1 MSTNEVFMIPDN
13 RGGQNSF
20 DPNLLLASMMN
31 GNNGFGG
38 NGSWMWV
45 IFLFFLYPLM
55 RNGGTFGTASFAPN
69 GTVTLKVK
77 VDNNVID
84 YPEIPRN
91 SSVMSYNNGAT
102 IVCET
107 KQGLITELENTL
119 QQTKQ
124 ILAERPKYEQ
134 IVSDCESLLKE
145 INPVFAKDKERD
157 DRINSLDTKVTSM
170 EGKLDKILNVLS
182 TNSNPNIK
190 L

>member
-1 MSTNEVFMIPDN
+1 MFSALSQGSPIYIIDKTDGLKYKTGEVVSVIQ
-13 RGGQNSF
+13 GNSF
-20 DPNLLLASMMN
+20 
-31 GNNGFGG
+31 GG
-38 NGSWMWV
+38 V
-45 IFLFFLYPLM
+45 
-55 RNGGTFGTASFAPN
+55 FGTTSFAPN
-69 GTVTLKVK
+69 GTVTLKIK

-84 YPEIPRN
+84 YPEVPIN
-91 SSVMSYNNGAT
+91 GSVMTYNNGAT
-102 IVCET
+102 IICET
-107 KQGLITELENTL
+107 KQGLISELENTL

-124 ILAERPKYEQ
+124 ILADRPKYEQ

-182 TNSNPNIK
+182 SNNNPNIK

>member
-1 MSTNEVFMIPDN
+1 MFSALNQGSPIYIIDKTDGLKYKTGEVVGVVQANAF
-13 RGGQNSF
+13 
-20 DPNLLLASMMN
+20 
-31 GNNGFGG
+31 
-38 NGSWMWV
+38 
-45 IFLFFLYPLM
+45 
-55 RNGGTFGTASFAPN
+55 GGTFGTASFAPN

-84 YPEIPRN
+84 YPEVPIN
-91 SSVMSYNNGAT
+91 GSVMTYNNGAT
-102 IVCET
+102 IICET
-107 KQGLITELENTL
+107 KQGLISELENTL

-124 ILAERPKYEQ
+124 ILADRPKYEQ
-134 IVSDCESLLKE
+134 IVSDCEGLLKE

-182 TNSNPNIK
+182 TNNNPNIK

>member
-1 MSTNEVFMIPDN
+1 MFSALSQGSPIYIIDKTDGLKYKIGEVV
-13 RGGQNSF
+13 GVVQ
-20 DPNLLLASMMN
+20 
-31 GNNGFGG
+31 GNPF
-38 NGSWMWV
+38 
-45 IFLFFLYPLM
+45 
-55 RNGGTFGTASFAPN
+55 GGTFGTTSFVPN

-84 YPEIPRN
+84 YPEVPIN
-91 SSVMSYNNGAT
+91 GSVMTYNNGAT
-102 IVCET
+102 IICET
-107 KQGLITELENTL
+107 KQGLISELENTL
-119 QQTKQ
+119 QHTKQ
-124 ILAERPKYEQ
+124 ILAERSKYEQ

-157 DRINSLDTKVTSM
+157 DRINSLDTKVSSM

>member
-1 MSTNEVFMIPDN
+1 MFSALSQGSPIYIIDKTDGLKYKTGEVVGVI
-13 RGGQNSF
+13 Q
-20 DPNLLLASMMN
+20 
-31 GNNGFGG
+31 GNAF
-38 NGSWMWV
+38 
-45 IFLFFLYPLM
+45 
-55 RNGGTFGTASFAPN
+55 GGTFGTTSFAPT

-84 YPEIPRN
+84 YPEVPRN
-91 SSVMSYNNGAT
+91 GSVMTYNNGGTT
-102 IVCET
+102 ICET
-107 KQGLITELENTL
+107 KQGVITELENTL
-119 QQTKQ
+119 QQAKQ

-134 IVSDCESLLKE
+134 TVKDCEGLLKQ

-157 DRINSLDTKVTSM
+157 DRIDSLDTKVSSM

>member
-1 MSTNEVFMIPDN
+1 MFSALSQGSPIYIIDKTDGLKYKTGEVVSVI
-13 RGGQNSF
+13 Q
-20 DPNLLLASMMN
+20 
-31 GNNGFGG
+31 GNAF
-38 NGSWMWV
+38 
-45 IFLFFLYPLM
+45 
-55 RNGGTFGTASFAPN
+55 GGTFGTTSFVPN
-69 GTVTLKVK
+69 GTITLKVK

-84 YPEIPRN
+84 YPEVPIN
-91 SSVMSYNNGAT
+91 GSVMTYNNGAT
-102 IVCET
+102 IICET
-107 KQGLITELENTL
+107 KQGLISELENIL

-134 IVSDCESLLKE
+134 IASDCESLLKE

-182 TNSNPNIK
+182 NNNNIK

>member
-1 MSTNEVFMIPDN
+1 MFSALSQGSPIYIIDKTDGLKYKTGEVVSVI
-13 RGGQNSF
+13 Q
-20 DPNLLLASMMN
+20 
-31 GNNGFGG
+31 GNTF
-38 NGSWMWV
+38 
-45 IFLFFLYPLM
+45 
-55 RNGGTFGTASFAPN
+55 GGTFGTTSFAPN
-69 GTVTLKVK
+69 GIVTLKVK

-84 YPEIPRN
+84 YPEVPIN
-91 SSVMSYNNGAT
+91 GSVMTYNNGAT
-102 IVCET
+102 IICET
-107 KQGLITELENTL
+107 KQGLISELENIL

-134 IVSDCESLLKE
+134 IASDCESLLKE

-182 TNSNPNIK
+182 NNNNIK

>member
-1 MSTNEVFMIPDN
+1 MFSALSQGSPIYIIDKTDGLKYKTGEVVSVI
-13 RGGQNSF
+13 Q
-20 DPNLLLASMMN
+20 
-31 GNNGFGG
+31 GNAF
-38 NGSWMWV
+38 
-45 IFLFFLYPLM
+45 
-55 RNGGTFGTASFAPN
+55 GGTFGTTSFVPN
-69 GTVTLKVK
+69 GTITLKVK

-84 YPEIPRN
+84 YPEVPIN
-91 SSVMSYNNGAT
+91 GSVMTYNNGAT
-102 IVCET
+102 IICET
-107 KQGLITELENTL
+107 KQRLISELENTL

-182 TNSNPNIK
+182 NNNNIK